1 MNVFVIYFVLAGL
14 PNIYSKIINPSLTK
28 DKGIKNEPKTTE
40 NYKLYSNSENSTF
53 VDNSSKE
60 SREKSNILILFSS
73 NSVIN
78 LSFSAKSVSFFISL
92 KNVLIIKHN
101 TKAKKIFGLKTV
113 CMA

>member
-1 MNVFVIYFVLAGL
+1 MNQKLL
-14 PNIYSKIINPSLTK
+14 KIL
-28 DKGIKNEPKTTE
+28 
-40 NYKLYSNSENSTF
+40 NY
-53 VDNSSKE
+53 
-60 SREKSNILILFSS
+60 ILIVEIQLLLTTVQQNLVKKVTFFIFFFS